1 MTRLKTY
8 CVFFSEKRS
17 LLIKLKAEG
26 SLQAIESAKELF
38 LSHPND
44 YRFEILDHEDFH
56 DAEAY
61 ETTDGESPCGELSIE
76 LDELPY

>member
-1 MTRLKTY
+1 MTGLKTY
-8 CVFFSEKRS
+8 CVFFSERRS
-17 LLIKLKAEG
+17 LLIKLKAESG
-26 SLQAIESAKELF
+26 AEAIESAKELF

-56 DAEAY
+56 DAKAY
-61 ETTDGESPCGELSIE
+61 ESTDSESSCGELSIA